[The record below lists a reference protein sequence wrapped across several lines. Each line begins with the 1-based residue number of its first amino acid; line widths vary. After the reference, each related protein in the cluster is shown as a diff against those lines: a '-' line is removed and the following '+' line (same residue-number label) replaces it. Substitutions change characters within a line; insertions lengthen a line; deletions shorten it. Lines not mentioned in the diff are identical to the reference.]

1 MMILSDYIKRFCN
14 LYRVNNKTQ
23 KYIMNNTITRG
34 FNDFIE
40 ASFCIPLFLLIE
52 IEIEIEIIFT
62 YLLLKLCAV
71 RYTFFHLRMI

>member
-23 KYIMNNTITRG
+23 KYIMNNTNTRG
-34 FNDFIE
+34 FNDFME
-40 ASFCIPLFLLIE
+40 ASFCIPLFLLTE
-52 IEIEIEIIFT
+52 IEIEIEIVLT
-62 YLLLKLCAV
+62 DLLLKLCAV

>member
-1 MMILSDYIKRFCN
+1 MMILSDYIKKFCN

-23 KYIMNNTITRG
+23 KYIMNNTNTRG
-34 FNDFIE
+34 FNEFME
-40 ASFCIPLFLLIE
+40 ASFCMPLFLL

-62 YLLLKLCAV
+62 YLLLKLCAI

>member
-23 KYIMNNTITRG
+23 KYIMNNTNTRG
-34 FNDFIE
+34 FHDFLE
-40 ASFCIPLFLLIE
+40 ASFGIPLFLLIE
-52 IEIEIEIIFT
+52 IELIVT

>member
-1 MMILSDYIKRFCN
+1 
-14 LYRVNNKTQ
+14 
-23 KYIMNNTITRG
+23 MNNTNTRG
-34 FNDFIE
+34 FNDFME
-40 ASFCIPLFLLIE
+40 ASFCIPLFLLIEIE

>member
-1 MMILSDYIKRFCN
+1 
-14 LYRVNNKTQ
+14 
-23 KYIMNNTITRG
+23 MNNTNTRG
-34 FNDFIE
+34 FHDFLE

-52 IEIEIEIIFT
+52 IEIELIVT

>member
-23 KYIMNNTITRG
+23 KYIMNNTNTRG
-34 FNDFIE
+34 FHDFLE
-40 ASFCIPLFLLIE
+40 ASFGIPLFLLIE
-52 IEIEIEIIFT
+52 IELIVT
-62 YLLLKLCAV
+62 YLLLKLCAI

>member
-1 MMILSDYIKRFCN
+1 MMILSDYIKGFCN

-23 KYIMNNTITRG
+23 KYIMNNTNTRG
-34 FNDFIE
+34 FHDFLE

-52 IEIEIEIIFT
+52 IELIVT